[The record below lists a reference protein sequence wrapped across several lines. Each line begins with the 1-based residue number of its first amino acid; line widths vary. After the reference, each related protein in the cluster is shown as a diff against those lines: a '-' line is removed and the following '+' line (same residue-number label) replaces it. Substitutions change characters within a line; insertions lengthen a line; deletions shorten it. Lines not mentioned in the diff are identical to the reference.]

1 MEWGTKV
8 IKGVMEIG
16 IQEIKASINEAQAS
30 LKKITLS
37 VGKEKYASIS
47 YSNRIMSFES
57 KLYCM

>member
-1 MEWGTKV
+1 MEWGKKV

>member
-1 MEWGTKV
+1 MEWGEKV
-8 IKGVMEIG
+8 IKGVMKIG
-16 IQEIKASINEAQAS
+16 IQEIKASIHEAQAS